1 MINLTLWAGNR
12 HLDWSNYSNLARRET
27 WSKRGEGGVD
37 WQEGL
42 KPGGREICFQME
54 MSLSNAFIWLPYALS
69 TPSLS
74 QSIGNGL
81 MCVTVEYSVRL
92 PSVFQLYES
101 TCVECNILHFF
112 SIEIKSRILRNKFT
126 KNSNSSLSIYIVIQ
140 SLKDTI

>member
-1 MINLTLWAGNR
+1 MFPDGNVTLECV
-12 HLDWSNYSNLARRET
+12 YLA
-27 WSKRGEGGVD
+27 SV
-37 WQEGL
+37 
-42 KPGGREICFQME
+42 C
-54 MSLSNAFIWLPYALS
+54 SLH
-69 TPSLS
+69 SLS

-126 KNSNSSLSIYIVIQ
+126 KNSNSSLFIYIVIQ
-140 SLKDTI
+140 SLKDPI